1 MLAKQALNFKCLFW
15 FTGGGLGPAT
25 MAYGGV
31 PNHTDMDDESTA
43 SAHEAAGTS
52 LAHDLVQQLGLVS
65 LEPSSS
71 STPSTS
77 MMPPKAPTFSPD
89 KYSLRNLEIQQTLGE
104 WRVSLFEALMVG
116 RNFISISTEKQGQLV
131 YRYSEGA
138 VFNIVHLLLY
148 KGESSRFLGQESCK
162 FVTGGG
168 CSVIIDLWFSR
179 VLAVPDS
186 TYLLGQLGGC
196 GIFLPVKAESIVDTP
211 GKHPTSPGKHPVG
224 NFFYLIHLSPYNKGS
239 LPWWCCTSSCR

>member
-162 FVTGGG
+162 FATGGSHRSMVQSSPG
-168 CSVIIDLWFSR
+168 CSGLHLPARSTRWVWRFS
-179 VLAVPDS
+179 S
-186 TYLLGQLGGC
+186 G
-196 GIFLPVKAESIVDTP
+196 ES
-211 GKHPTSPGKHPVG
+211 GKHGGYSRKASDLTWKASVGKI
-224 NFFYLIHLSPYNKGS
+224 LI
-239 LPWWCCTSSCR
+239 